1 MTKERTAMKLQQL
14 RFVLAISQYDL
25 NISSAAKHL
34 YTSQPGVSRQLRLL
48 EEELGLNIYIRNG
61 KQLIGT
67 TEQGKKLLNKFQS
80 IMDLVG
86 EIKETS
92 KDESTHHVSFSDL
105 PQLAC
110 A

>member
-1 MTKERTAMKLQQL
+1 MKLQQL
-14 RFVLAISQYDL
+14 RFVLAIAQYDL

-48 EEELGLNIYIRNG
+48 EEELGINIYVRNG
-61 KQLIGT
+61 KQLVET
-67 TEQGKKLLNKFQS
+67 TPEGKVLLEKFQN
-80 IMDLVG
+80 IMDLVS

-92 KDESTHHVSFSDL
+92 KDFNSEKVSFSEL

>member
-1 MTKERTAMKLQQL
+1 MKLQQL
-14 RFVLAISQYDL
+14 RFVLAIEECDL
-25 NISSAAKHL
+25 NISKAAKFL

-48 EEELGLNIYIRNG
+48 EEELEINIFVRNG

-67 TEQGKKLLNKFQS
+67 TEQGKVVLEKFKN
-80 IMDLVG
+80 IMQLVG
-86 EIKETS
+86 DIKDFS
-92 KDESTHHVSFSDL
+92 KEGTPERVSFSDL

>member
-1 MTKERTAMKLQQL
+1 MKLQQL

-25 NISSAAKHL
+25 NISNAAKHL

-48 EEELGLNIYIRNG
+48 EEELGINIYVRNG
-61 KQLIGT
+61 KQLVET
-67 TEQGKKLLNKFQS
+67 TEQGKVLLEKFQN

-86 EIKETS
+86 EIKDTVKNSEPNR
-92 KDESTHHVSFSDL
+92 VSFSDL

>member
-1 MTKERTAMKLQQL
+1 MKLQQL

-25 NISSAAKHL
+25 NISDAAKHL

-48 EEELGLNIYIRNG
+48 EEELGINIFVRNG
-61 KQLIGT
+61 KQLVET
-67 TEQGKKLLNKFQS
+67 TEQGKALLEKFQN

-86 EIKETS
+86 EIKENA
-92 KDESTHHVSFSDL
+92 KDAVPERISFSDL

>member
-1 MTKERTAMKLQQL
+1 MKLQQL

-25 NISSAAKHL
+25 NISNAAKKL

-48 EEELGLNIYIRNG
+48 EEELGINIFIRNG

-67 TEQGKKLLNKFQS
+67 TEQGKVLLEKFSQ
-80 IMDLVG
+80 ILDLVQ
-86 EIKETS
+86 EIKDYTKEDDTNRI
-92 KDESTHHVSFSDL
+92 SFSDL
-105 PQLAC
+105 PQLAY

>member
-1 MTKERTAMKLQQL
+1 MKLQQL

-25 NISSAAKHL
+25 NISNAAKHL

-48 EEELGLNIYIRNG
+48 EEELGINIYVRNG
-61 KQLIGT
+61 KQLVET
-67 TEQGKKLLNKFQS
+67 TEQGKVLLEKFQN

-86 EIKETS
+86 EIKETA
-92 KDESTHHVSFSDL
+92 KDSEPERVSFSDL

>member
-1 MTKERTAMKLQQL
+1 MKLQQL
-14 RFVLAISQYDL
+14 RFVLAIAQYDL
-25 NISSAAKHL
+25 NISNAAKHL

-48 EEELGLNIYIRNG
+48 EEELGVNIYVRNG
-61 KQLIGT
+61 KQLVET
-67 TEQGKKLLNKFQS
+67 TPQGKILLVKFQN

-86 EIKETS
+86 EIKESS
-92 KDESTHHVSFSDL
+92 KDLDSERVSFSDL

>member
-1 MTKERTAMKLQQL
+1 MKLQQM
-14 RFVLAISQYDL
+14 RFVLAVSQYDL
-25 NISSAAKHL
+25 NISKAAKHL

-48 EEELGLNIYIRNG
+48 EEELDIQIFVRNG
-61 KQLIGT
+61 KQLVET
-67 TEQGKKLLNKFQS
+67 TEQGKVVLQKFQQ

-86 EIKETS
+86 DIKTVAA
-92 KDESTHHVSFSDL
+92 DEAPKRFSFSEL

>member
-1 MTKERTAMKLQQL
+1 MKLQQL
-14 RFVLAISQYDL
+14 RFVLAISENNL
-25 NISSAAKHL
+25 NISNAAKHL

-48 EEELGLNIYIRNG
+48 EEELGVAIFVRHG
-61 KQLIGT
+61 KQLIDV
-67 TEQGKKLLNKFQS
+67 TEQGKTLLQKFKS

-86 EIKETS
+86 EIK
-92 KDESTHHVSFSDL
+92 DSTKELQSEKLSFSDL

>member
-1 MTKERTAMKLQQL
+1 MKLQQM

-25 NISSAAKHL
+25 NISNAAKHL

-48 EEELGLNIYIRNG
+48 EEELGINIYVRNG
-61 KQLIGT
+61 KQLVET
-67 TEQGKKLLNKFQS
+67 TEQGKIVLEKFQN
-80 IMDLVG
+80 IMDLVN
-86 EIKETS
+86 EIKDSS
-92 KDESTHHVSFSDL
+92 KYTNSEKISFSDL

>member
-1 MTKERTAMKLQQL
+1 MKLQQM
-14 RFVLAISQYDL
+14 RFVLAVAQYDL
-25 NISSAAKHL
+25 NISKAAKRL

-48 EEELGLNIYIRNG
+48 EEELDVQIFVRNG
-61 KQLIGT
+61 KQLVEI
-67 TEQGKKLLNKFQS
+67 TEQGKVVLEKFQS

-86 EIKETS
+86 DIKEIGMV
-92 KDESTHHVSFSDL
+92 DEPPRVSFSDL

>member
-1 MTKERTAMKLQQL
+1 MKLQQI
-14 RFVLAISQYDL
+14 RFVLAISQNDL

-48 EEELGLNIYIRNG
+48 EEELGINIYVRNG
-61 KQLIGT
+61 KQLVET
-67 TEQGKKLLNKFQS
+67 TEQGKVLLEKFQN

-86 EIKETS
+86 EIKETA
-92 KDESTHHVSFSDL
+92 KEAEPERVSFSDL

>member
-1 MTKERTAMKLQQL
+1 MKLQQL
-14 RFVLAISQYDL
+14 RFVLAISQNDL
-25 NISSAAKHL
+25 NISNAAKHL

-48 EEELGLNIYIRNG
+48 EEELGINIFVRNG
-61 KQLIGT
+61 KQLVET
-67 TEQGKKLLNKFQS
+67 TEQGKVLLEKFQN

-86 EIKETS
+86 EIKETA
-92 KDESTHHVSFSDL
+92 KGEEPERFSFSDL

>member
-1 MTKERTAMKLQQL
+1 MKLQQI
-14 RFVLAISQYDL
+14 RFVLAISEYGL

-48 EEELGLNIYIRNG
+48 EEELDTLLFIRNG
-61 KQLIGT
+61 KQLVGI
-67 TEQGKKLLNKFQS
+67 TEQGKVVLAKFQN
-80 IMDLVG
+80 IMDLV
-86 EIKETS
+86 EDIKLITKEDKT
-92 KDESTHHVSFSDL
+92 ERFAFSDL

>member
-1 MTKERTAMKLQQL
+1 MKLQQL

-48 EEELGLNIYIRNG
+48 EEELGVNIYVRNG
-61 KQLIGT
+61 KQLVKT
-67 TEQGKKLLNKFQS
+67 TEQGKILLEKFQH
-80 IMDLVG
+80 IMDLVS
-86 EIKETS
+86 EIKETTKDSES
-92 KDESTHHVSFSDL
+92 KKFCFSDL
-105 PQLAC
+105 PQLAY